1 MYLFRPD
8 TVSALRTPLVKKV
21 LPRYVKTVENK
32 ANVNFQIAKK
42 ITLDLDEDLSPK
54 GMLREHSKL
63 MEEFYE
69 TRRGLDERELKVE
82 GLENPR
88 FSLFDLKIMI
98 AEELMK
104 SCELCERKCHVNRS
118 RGEVGEC
125 GVGDECL
132 ISTDFT
138 HWGEE
143 FHISPSHT
151 IFFMGCNFHCQFCQ
165 NWSISQW
172 YESGQ
177 FITPRQMARR
187 IELKRR
193 EGCRN
198 VNLVGGEPTPNLLNI
213 LKALKMCKANVPV
226 VWNSNFYMSE
236 KTMEILDGV
245 VDLYLSDFKYGN
257 DECAERLS
265 KVPNYFKVSSRN
277 HLLASKQAEL
287 TVRHL
292 ILPNHLECCTK
303 PILEWIAENIR
314 DKCIVNLMD
323 QYRPEFKAMEYK
335 EINRRI
341 TREEFREAADYAEKL
356 KINYIT

>member
-1 MYLFRPD
+1 MYLIRPD
-8 TVSALRTPLVKKV
+8 VASALRDPLVKKI
-21 LPRYVKTVENK
+21 LPRYVKAVN
-32 ANVNFQIAKK
+32 NDVDVNFQIVKK
-42 ITLDLDEDLSPK
+42 IAFDFSGGLSLDE
-54 GMLREHSKL
+54 MMEWHSRL
-63 MEEFYE
+63 MGEFYE
-69 TRRGLDERELKVE
+69 MRHALDRGEIKLKD
-82 GLENPR
+82 LESPKL
-88 FSLFDLKIMI
+88 SLLDLKIFMT
-98 AEELMK
+98 EELMR
-104 SCELCERKCHVNRS
+104 SCELCERKCHVNRLE
-118 RGEVGEC
+118 GEVGEC

-143 FHISPSHT
+143 FYISPSHT

-165 NWSISQW
+165 NWGISQW

-177 FITPRQMARR
+177 FVTPEQMARR
-187 IELKRR
+187 MELKRR

-213 LKALKMCKANVPV
+213 LKALKLCRANIPV

-236 KTMEILDGV
+236 KAMQILDGV

-257 DECAERLS
+257 DECAKRLS
-265 KVPNYFKVSSRN
+265 KVPNYFEVCSRN
-277 HLLASKQAEL
+277 HVLASKQAEL

-303 PILEWIAENIR
+303 PVLEWIAGNIR

-335 EINRRI
+335 EISRRI
-341 TREEFREAADYAEKL
+341 TREEFREAVDYAEKL
-356 KINYIT
+356 KVNYIT

>member
-8 TVSALRTPLVKKV
+8 TVSALRNNLVKKV
-21 LPRYVKTVENK
+21 LPRYVKAVENK
-32 ANVNFQIAKK
+32 VNVNFQIAKK
-42 ITLDLDEDLSPK
+42 ITFDLDEGLSPK

-63 MEEFYE
+63 MKEFYE
-69 TRRGLDERELKVE
+69 TRRALDEGKLKIE

-88 FSLFDLKIMI
+88 FSLLDLKIMI
-98 AEELMK
+98 AEGLME
-104 SCELCERKCHVNRS
+104 SCELCERKCYVNRS

-125 GVGDECL
+125 GVGKESL

-165 NWSISQW
+165 NWGISQW

-177 FITPRQMARR
+177 FVTPEQMARR
-187 IELKRR
+187 MELKRR

-213 LKALKMCKANVPV
+213 LKALKLCKANVPV

-236 KTMEILDGV
+236 KAMQILDGV

-257 DECAERLS
+257 DECAKRLS
-265 KVPNYFKVSSRN
+265 KVLNYFEACSRN
-277 HLLASKQAEL
+277 HTLASKQAEL

-323 QYRPEFKAMEYK
+323 QYRPQFKAMEYK

-341 TREEFREAADYAEKL
+341 TREEFRRAVEYAEKL
-356 KINYIT
+356 KINYVT